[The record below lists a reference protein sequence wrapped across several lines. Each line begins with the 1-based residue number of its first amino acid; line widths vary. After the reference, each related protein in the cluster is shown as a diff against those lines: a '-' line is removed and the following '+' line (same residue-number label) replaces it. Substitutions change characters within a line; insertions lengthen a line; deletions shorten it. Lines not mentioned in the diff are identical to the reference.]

1 MYYDTK
7 KTFKMNNSGC
17 SFPILRLNGE
27 NEDVGNYDEDTW
39 IFGSIFMSSY
49 YFIF

>member
-1 MYYDTK
+1 MYYDAK
-7 KTFKMNNSGC
+7 KTFNKDKGC
-17 SFPILRLNGE
+17 AFPILRLNG
-27 NEDVGNYDEDTW
+27 DDDDIGNYDGDTW